1 MAMLTNPRAGFEA
14 ALMTYMSPA
23 DSVYPTPT
31 GPGGPPMK
39 RARAMKTT
47 TTSVDSSFPFKEF
60 GSQAVDPRN
69 YHHGATTHFTP
80 VTAVVSEAD
89 VSLIAKH
96 GDMIRAG
103 TVLDS
108 MNVLLKGQPMG
119 AHIPLPLVS
128 DALCTNH
135 KKGGKTIVRA
145 SFTVAAEGRAMITSE
160 YLDADCKK
168 WKEGDH
174 LVWMPGTLN
183 IKPMEAGYVP
193 WKLKKATEAEWN
205 AYHAIVY
212 NTLVGGQ
219 GPSGYVMVF
228 IASLG

>member
-1 MAMLTNPRAGFEA
+1 MAMLTDPRAGFES

-23 DSVYPTPT
+23 DSVYPNPT

-80 VTAVVSEAD
+80 ITAVVAEAD
-89 VSLIAKH
+89 VSPIAKH

-108 MNVLLKGQPMG
+108 TYVLLKGRPMG
-119 AHIPLPLVS
+119 THIPLPLVS

-160 YLDADCKK
+160 YLAADCKD

-183 IKPMEAGYVP
+183 RLPSAAGYVP
-193 WKLKKATEAEWN
+193 WKLHRAPVTEWN

-219 GPSGYVMVF
+219 GQGGYVMVF